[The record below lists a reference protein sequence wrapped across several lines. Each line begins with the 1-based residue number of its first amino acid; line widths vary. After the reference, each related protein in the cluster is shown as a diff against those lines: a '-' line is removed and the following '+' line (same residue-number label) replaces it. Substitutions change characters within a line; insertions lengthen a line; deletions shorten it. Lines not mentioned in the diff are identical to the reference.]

1 MGPTP
6 PTPPH
11 PTSRQRQGEIDEALL
26 DMLLSFSDFATF
38 KQAILDYRKV
48 ATHTLHHTPSTT
60 HTLHHTHHHTP
71 STTHSPPHTL
81 HHTHSPPHT
90 LHHTHHQSSWLY
102 SAMFHFAGEGGAG
115 GGPDGLRIVPHN

>member
-48 ATHTLHHTPSTT
+48 ATHTTKAAGYIVQCFILQEKEGQGVDLMVSASSLTT
-60 HTLHHTHHHTP
+60 SKP
-71 STTHSPPHTL
+71 
-81 HHTHSPPHT
+81 
-90 LHHTHHQSSWLY
+90 
-102 SAMFHFAGEGGAG
+102 EC
-115 GGPDGLRIVPHN
+115 

>member
-60 HTLHHTHHHTP
+60 HTLHHT
-71 STTHSPPHTL
+71 PPHTL
-81 HHTHSPPHT
+81 HYTLSTTHPPPHT
-90 LHHTHHQSSWLY
+90 PPKQL
-102 SAMFHFAGEGGAG
+102 A
-115 GGPDGLRIVPHN
+115 I